1 MMSKVNAYAA
11 SRPHPMNILPN
22 NSQSLPQNG
31 DGVNDDNKNAVST
44 SNPPLQP
51 MGKVGTIINVKV

>member
-1 MMSKVNAYAA
+1 MTMSKVNAYAA

-22 NSQSLPQNG
+22 NSQALPQNG
-31 DGVNDDNKNAVST
+31 DGIKDVPSQP
-44 SNPPLQP
+44 SPPVKP